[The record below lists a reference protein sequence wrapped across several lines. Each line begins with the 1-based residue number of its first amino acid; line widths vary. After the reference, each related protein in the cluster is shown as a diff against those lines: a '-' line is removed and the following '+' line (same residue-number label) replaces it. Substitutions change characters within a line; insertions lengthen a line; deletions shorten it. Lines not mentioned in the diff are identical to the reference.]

1 MAAGSW
7 PTYETVQAQHR
18 VMQLAARPAVHRAFH
33 WLHLHERQMRAWQLE
48 FLGIAAPSF
57 AEQARARWFVERFT
71 ALGLATAQLDEA
83 GNAVAE
89 LRAES
94 TTGASSNTP
103 VVLFSAH
110 LDTVF
115 AAGVPVVPIED
126 GERILGPGACDNGA
140 GLAALLGI
148 SAALQ
153 FAGIQ
158 PQATILFA
166 ANVGEEGTGDLRGM
180 RYLFEQSAYRTRL
193 RAALALEGSG
203 TGAAVTRALGSRR
216 FRVTI
221 DGPGGHS
228 WADAAAPNP
237 ITLLARGLTALF
249 AHPLLRMNGEGE
261 GMRTTLSPGCI
272 AGGTSINSIPESA
285 SCDLDLRSTDAGQ
298 INVLSLE
305 LHRTFEQTVAQAA
318 REQTGGYPA
327 ASLRVESIGNRPAAE
342 LAADSPLMHSLRAV
356 DRHLGIRTDL
366 RLGSTDANLPLS
378 LGVPA
383 AALAAGGTG
392 GNIHTL
398 AEWYDPTGRETAL
411 RRILLTLLDV
421 TGWVSN
427 G

>member
-140 GLAALLGI
+140 GLAALLGRRC
-148 SAALQ
+148 SSRASS
-153 FAGIQ
+153 
-158 PQATILFA
+158 
-166 ANVGEEGTGDLRGM
+166 R
-180 RYLFEQSAYRTRL
+180 RL
-193 RAALALEGSG
+193 RFCLRRMSAKR
-203 TGAAVTRALGSRR
+203 VRAICAGCGICSSR
-216 FRVTI
+216 
-221 DGPGGHS
+221 
-228 WADAAAPNP
+228 
-237 ITLLARGLTALF
+237 
-249 AHPLLRMNGEGE
+249 AHIV
-261 GMRTTLSPGCI
+261 PGC
-272 AGGTSINSIPESA
+272 G
-285 SCDLDLRSTDAGQ
+285 LRSRSRAP
-298 INVLSLE
+298 
-305 LHRTFEQTVAQAA
+305 APA
-318 REQTGGYPA
+318 R
-327 ASLRVESIGNRPAAE
+327 R
-342 LAADSPLMHSLRAV
+342 
-356 DRHLGIRTDL
+356 
-366 RLGSTDANLPLS
+366 
-378 LGVPA
+378 
-383 AALAAGGTG
+383 
-392 GNIHTL
+392 
-398 AEWYDPTGRETAL
+398 
-411 RRILLTLLDV
+411 
-421 TGWVSN
+421 
-427 G
+427 